1 MGFKENLLKKIEI
14 NRLADQVHLSWKPT
28 DPPGRIDKAA
38 MKALLDMTSLIFRRE
53 RDLDLYCEAD
63 TAEKQHILVFDNE
76 LKLYDTTIED
86 VAMRKSPTVKEM
98 VSIRNAIKILSDK
111 DVVVSMKTDTLAWVQ
126 NQLIDGLDLS
136 YEDADIDALAR
147 DGGESLRNAYTDGI
161 VEVMTLF
168 CDLLGYA
175 KAPKVFQL
183 PHTHI
188 WGGMDRSGKAAERM
202 APAIVY
208 SLVRNTLNL
217 LNGPINAKDPDDLR
231 KLQQVAAG
239 NDTADL
245 EAEAVFDALRD
256 KVLKERPDAFTSN
269 FTL

>member
-14 NRLADQVHLSWKPT
+14 NRLADQVRASWKPM
-28 DPPGRIDKAA
+28 DPPGRIDKDA
-38 MKALLDMTSLIFRRE
+38 MKALLDMTPLTYRQE
-53 RDLDLYCEAD
+53 RDLDLYCEEE
-63 TAEKQHILVFDNE
+63 TAQPQRILVFDNE
-76 LKLYDTTIED
+76 LKLYQTTIED

-147 DGGESLRNAYTDGI
+147 DGRESLRNAYTDGI
-161 VEVMTLF
+161 IEVMALF
-168 CDLLGYA
+168 CELLGYT
-175 KAPKVFQL
+175 KAPKAFQV

-188 WGGMDRSGKAAERM
+188 WGGVDRSGAAAERI
-202 APAIVY
+202 APTIVY

-217 LNGPINAKDPDDLR
+217 LNGPISAKDPDDLR

-239 NDTADL
+239 NNKADV
-245 EAEAVFDALRD
+245 EGEAVFDTLQE
-256 KVLKERPDAFTSN
+256 KVLSERPN
-269 FTL
+269 PKN

>member
-14 NRLADQVHLSWKPT
+14 NRLAHQVRTSWKPA

-38 MKALLDMTSLIFRRE
+38 MKALLDMTPLIFRRE

-63 TAEKQHILVFDNE
+63 TAEKQRILVFDNE

-98 VSIRNAIKILSDK
+98 VNIRNAIKILSDK

-147 DGGESLRNAYTDGI
+147 NGAESLRNAYTEGI

-168 CDLLGYA
+168 CELLGYA
-175 KAPKVFQL
+175 KAPKAFQL

-188 WGGMDRSGKAAERM
+188 WGRVDRTGAAAERM

-217 LNGPINAKDPDDLR
+217 LNGPINANDPDDLR

-239 NDTADL
+239 DDTADV
-245 EAEAVFDALRD
+245 EGEAVFDALRD
-256 KVLKERPDAFTSN
+256 KVLKERPDT
-269 FTL
+269 FTLSLTL